1 MLKRLSQVSVN
12 APRLLRAADLRSVVS
27 EEVGFERDARRG
39 LGGGV
44 SAASFSV
51 QTLLVSFDGGF
62 QTRLQVRRRR
72 DERPGGRTRDKVRDL
87 T

>member
-1 MLKRLSQVSVN
+1 MWWR
-12 APRLLRAADLRSVVS
+12 VVS
-27 EEVGFERDARRG
+27 QEVGFERDAGGR
-39 LGGGV
+39 LGGAAVGRV

-72 DERPGGRTRDKVRDL
+72 DERPEDS
-87 T
+87 